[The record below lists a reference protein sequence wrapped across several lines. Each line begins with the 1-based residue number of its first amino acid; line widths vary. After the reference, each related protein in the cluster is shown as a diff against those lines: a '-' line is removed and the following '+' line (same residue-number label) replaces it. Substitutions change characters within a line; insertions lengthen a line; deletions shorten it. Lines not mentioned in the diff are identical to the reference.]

1 MSHDVQ
7 RRTVRDEMTEWNVA
21 QPQRNRRT
29 SDVAQRVRRDH
40 SSHIADLGARL
51 VIVLSAAFGF
61 GCARG
66 ASRTD
71 GAARDSSER
80 DAASNACTDDC
91 AATGRYCSFG
101 RCTSMTCSVSE
112 MNHKGVS
119 GCLFYTLQPDNVT
132 ADENATTSFL
142 VANPGVYAANV
153 TLEVAQ
159 SKSSGGGWTP
169 MQQKRVSAGA
179 SVRLPISGMQVTA
192 VGISE
197 KAALRISSDQPV
209 TVAQIESDD
218 VDSVST
224 SSGGTMVLPLQSLG
238 GLYRAVTYAQ
248 KATDDVQAT
257 AGSRGGGARLIVVGT
272 KDGTDVIFTPMG
284 TVTNGPNGMTFPAG
298 VPYKFTLDDG
308 DVFQIYSGAEGEDLS
323 GAVVSAV
330 SSAVAVFSGN
340 ISTTYGSTSIGVNSA
355 DMAHEQMPP
364 LQSWSKSWVAAAMT
378 PQSSIGCTSFFGMN
392 GASVWRVVSAQDGTD
407 VTVAAPGLPAGTQRL
422 DAGEV
427 QTIVAV
433 GSFTVTS
440 NNPILVT
447 QGIDCEPSLSLAVAV
462 DATTFLNS
470 LPIAVP
476 PSFDL
481 QLAIVRKAGTEV
493 DIDET
498 AVPDGKFQSVGNR
511 FEVAVI
517 PLDACVPTDGS
528 GVCTHLIESTIGF
541 AVSLRGM
548 DVGSSFALTVPQ
560 LAIGPCDRTVDFCV
574 N

>member
-1 MSHDVQ
+1 
-7 RRTVRDEMTEWNVA
+7 
-21 QPQRNRRT
+21 
-29 SDVAQRVRRDH
+29 
-40 SSHIADLGARL
+40 
-51 VIVLSAAFGF
+51 
-61 GCARG
+61 
-66 ASRTD
+66 
-71 GAARDSSER
+71 
-80 DAASNACTDDC
+80 
-91 AATGRYCSFG
+91 
-101 RCTSMTCSVSE
+101 

-142 VANPGVYAANV
+142 VANPGPYAANV
-153 TLEVAQ
+153 AVEVAQ
-159 SKSSGGGWTP
+159 PKSSGGGWTP
-169 MQQKRVSAGA
+169 MQQRRVSAGA
-179 SVRLPISGMQVTA
+179 SIRLPISGMQVTGI
-192 VGISE
+192 GISE

-238 GLYRAVTYAQ
+238 GLYRAVSYSQ
-248 KATDDVQAT
+248 QATDDVQAV

-272 KDGTDVIFTPMG
+272 RNGTDVIFTPMG

-340 ISTTYGSTSIGVNSA
+340 ISTTYGLTSTGVNSA

-392 GASVWRVVSAQDGTD
+392 GASIWRVVSAQDGTD
-407 VTVAAPGLPAGTQRL
+407 VTVAAPGLPGATQRL
-422 DAGEV
+422 DAGQV

-433 GSFTVTS
+433 GSFTITS
-440 NNPILVT
+440 NNYPILVT

-462 DATTFLNS
+462 DATTFLKS

-476 PSFDL
+476 PGFDL
-481 QLAIVRKAGTEV
+481 QLAIVRKAGAEV

-498 AVPDGKFQSVGNR
+498 AVPDGNFQSVGNR
-511 FEVAVI
+511 LEVAVI

-528 GVCTHLIESTIGF
+528 GVCTHLIESKIGF